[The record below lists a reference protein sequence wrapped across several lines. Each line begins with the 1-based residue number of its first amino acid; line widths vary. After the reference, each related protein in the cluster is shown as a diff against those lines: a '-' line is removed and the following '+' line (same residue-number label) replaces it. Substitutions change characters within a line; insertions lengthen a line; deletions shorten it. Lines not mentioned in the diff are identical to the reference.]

1 MLYDPANPIVQ
12 LCVKGIETEY
22 SGDLEKAGCRGKS
35 ALEFIGPG
43 TGQACQRPGSEGYG
57 NMIRKGISAGL
68 ARMEKYSYDYPD
80 KKSV

>member
-1 MLYDPANPIVQ
+1 VISIGKHGSRRPAAWNFLRLPTIFAYE
-12 LCVKGIETEY
+12 KM
-22 SGDLEKAGCRGKS
+22 GDL
-35 ALEFIGPG
+35 
-43 TGQACQRPGSEGYG
+43 QRAKEYYSLANAATLSLPDEGYG

>member
-1 MLYDPANPIVQ
+1 M
-12 LCVKGIETEY
+12 
-22 SGDLEKAGCRGKS
+22 GDL
-35 ALEFIGPG
+35 
-43 TGQACQRPGSEGYG
+43 QRAKEYYSLANAATLSLPDEGYG